1 MHEIE
6 ARSLW
11 LITPKVQLQMD
22 QGFQQKKKKNNAQ
35 NLLEEKLRNTC
46 PYINVYVQIRIF

>member
-22 QGFQQKKKKNNAQ
+22 QGFQQKKKNNAQ

>member
-1 MHEIE
+1 MLKIE

-22 QGFQQKKKKNNAQ
+22 QGFQQKKTNAQ
-35 NLLEEKLRNTC
+35 NLLEEKLGNTC